1 MSGKT
6 GTTEAHRSSGFVGFT
21 NRYAAANY
29 IYDDSP
35 HPTDLCSA
43 PLRHCGEGD
52 LYGGNEPA
60 RTWFT
65 AMKPIATNFGPV
77 ALPPTD
83 PRYVDGAPGGRV
95 PDVSGL
101 TVEAARQR
109 IKDDG
114 FQVADHPNPVNSYQP
129 NGAVVGTTPSG
140 QTIPGSI
147 VTINVSNGVAPAPP
161 PAPVQRGPIREPDS
175 VGPGGP
181 SPQPD
186 APVIQI
192 PGLPPITLGPPA
204 PAPPPPESP
213 G

>member
-1 MSGKT
+1 
-6 GTTEAHRSSGFVGFT
+6 
-21 NRYAAANY
+21 
-29 IYDDSP
+29 
-35 HPTDLCSA
+35 
-43 PLRHCGEGD
+43 
-52 LYGGNEPA
+52 
-60 RTWFT
+60 
-65 AMKPIATNFGPV
+65 V